1 MTTYPYGYRGTR
13 LTLEQMARQ
22 PIVAGMDPEFQR
34 RVFAMMEH
42 AAGVGKSLGIGG
54 AKRSS
59 ATQLAGFLQRHDVVK
74 IGGCCRYEGKRYKLK
89 KGRAHMAPPG
99 RSYHEGTTPDG
110 KCLAADMIG
119 DLKWMGANCKLFGL
133 REFSKVNNEP
143 WHVQPLASEIPGGRS
158 GYKPAKMH
166 PLHVHDLPG
175 VDDGDVA
182 A

>member
-1 MTTYPYGYRGTR
+1 MTTYPFGYRGAK

-22 PIVAGMDPEFQR
+22 PIVAGMDPEFRR

-59 ATQLAGFLQRHDVVK
+59 ATQLAGFLGRHDVVRF
-74 IGGCCRYEGKRYKLK
+74 GGCCGYLGKRYKLK
-89 KGRAHMAPPG
+89 AGRAHMAPPG

-110 KCLAADMIG
+110 KCLAADMVG
-119 DLKWMGANCKLFGL
+119 DLKWMSATCGLFGL
-133 REFSKVNNEP
+133 REFSKVGTEP
-143 WHVQPLASEIPGGRS
+143 WHVQPSELPGARS
-158 GYKPAKMH
+158 GYRPAKMH

-175 VDDGDVA
+175 VDAGDVIA
-182 A
+182 

>member
-1 MTTYPYGYRGTR
+1 
-13 LTLEQMARQ
+13 MARQ
-22 PIVAGMDPEFQR
+22 PIVAGMDPEFRR

-42 AAGVGKSLGIGG
+42 AAGVGRSLGIGG

-59 ATQLAGFLQRHDVVK
+59 ATQLAGFLQRHDVVR
-74 IGGCCRYEGKRYKLK
+74 IGGCCRYEGKRYALK

-110 KCLAADMIG
+110 KCLAADMVG
-119 DLKWMGANCKLFGL
+119 DLNWMKANCARFGL
-133 REFSKVNNEP
+133 REFSLVNHEL
-143 WHVQPLASEIPGGRS
+143 WHVQPSASEIPGARS
-158 GYKPAKMH
+158 RYNPKTMH

-175 VDDGDVA
+175 ADDGDVA

>member
-1 MTTYPYGYRGTR
+1 MTTYPYGYRGAK

-22 PIVAGMDPEFQR
+22 PIVAGMDPEFRR

-42 AAGVGKSLGIGG
+42 AAGFGRQLGIGG

-59 ATQLAGFLQRHDVVK
+59 ATQLAGFLNRHDVVR
-74 IGGCCRYEGKRYKLK
+74 IGGCCRYNGKRYALK

-110 KCLAADMIG
+110 RCLAADMVG
-119 DLKWMGANCKLFGL
+119 DLKWMGANCAQFGL

-143 WHVQPLASEIPGGRS
+143 WHVQGCDYPGSRS
-158 GYKPAKMH
+158 QYNPAKMH
-166 PLHVHDLPG
+166 PLPVWDLPG
-175 VDDGDVA
+175 ADEGDVVA
-182 A
+182 

>member
-1 MTTYPYGYRGTR
+1 MTTYPFGYRGAK

-59 ATQLAGFLQRHDVVK
+59 ASQLAGFLQRHDVVK
-74 IGGCCRYEGKRYKLK
+74 IGGCCKYQGKRYALK

-99 RSYHEGTTPDG
+99 LSYHEETTPDG

-119 DLKWMGANCKLFGL
+119 DLGWMKANCGLFGL
-133 REFSKVNNEP
+133 REFSKVGNEP
-143 WHVQPLASEIPGGRS
+143 WHVQPSEIPGARS
-158 GYKPAKMH
+158 GYKPATMH

-175 VDDGDVA
+175 ADAGDIA

>member
-1 MTTYPYGYRGTR
+1 MTTLYPFGYRGAK

-42 AAGVGKSLGIGG
+42 AASLGRQLGIGG

-59 ATQLAGFLQRHDVVK
+59 AVQLAGFLQRHEVVK
-74 IGGCCRYEGKRYKLK
+74 IGGCCRYNGKRYALR

-99 RSYHEGTTPDG
+99 RSYHEESTPDH
-110 KCLAADMIG
+110 KCLAADMVG
-119 DLKWMGANCKLFGL
+119 DIKWMNANCGLFGL
-133 REFSKVNNEP
+133 IHFANVGSEP
-143 WHVQPLASEIPGGRS
+143 WHIQAKEPPRARS
-158 GYKPAKMH
+158 GYNPAKHH
-166 PLHVHDLPG
+166 PLPVYDLPG
-175 VDDGDVA
+175 ADEGDVA

>member
-1 MTTYPYGYRGTR
+1 MTTYPFGYRGAK

-143 WHVQPLASEIPGGRS
+143 WHVQPSEIPGGRS